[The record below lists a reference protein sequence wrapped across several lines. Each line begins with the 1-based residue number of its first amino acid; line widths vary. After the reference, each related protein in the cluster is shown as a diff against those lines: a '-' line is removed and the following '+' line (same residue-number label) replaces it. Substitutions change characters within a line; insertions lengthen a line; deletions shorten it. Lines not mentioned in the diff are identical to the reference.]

1 MSRVRIS
8 VIEPMFARIGAWWE
22 GLSNRERWMVG
33 GLGLFLAALILIYGV
48 VKPLQA
54 ARADALQQI
63 RTYETLNA
71 RIRAAGSLSATPPPA
86 MQSGPAS
93 DILTASAQ
101 RFGIDA
107 AISETEQG
115 IRVEIA
121 QAKYDNVLAWIADL
135 ASTSGLNLTRLDMK
149 RGAAPGQV
157 SVTADFA
164 Q

>member
-1 MSRVRIS
+1 MSRLPIS
-8 VIEPMFARIGAWWE
+8 AIEPTFARIGTWWD

-33 GLGLFLAALILIYGV
+33 GLGLFLAALIVIYGI

-54 ARADALQQI
+54 ARADAMQQI

-71 RIRAAGSLSATPPPA
+71 RIRAAGTLSATPPPA
-86 MQSGPAS
+86 IQAGATT

-107 AISETEQG
+107 AVAQTPEG
-115 IRVEIA
+115 ARVEIV
-121 QAKYDNVLAWIADL
+121 QAKYDDILAWIADL
-135 ASTSGLNLTRLDMK
+135 ATGSSLNLTRLDMK

-157 SVTADFA
+157 SVTAEFA

>member
-107 AISETEQG
+107 AISEAEQG

-135 ASTSGLNLTRLDMK
+135 ASTSSLNLTRLDMK